1 MADPL
6 HVWAWFD
13 ALLARASTLPASGGH
28 CLIREPGQLA
38 ATVFGQPLLMV
49 LPALGAALLVLDA
62 ILGVSAVR
70 TRP

>member
-1 MADPL
+1 
-6 HVWAWFD
+6 
-13 ALLARASTLPASGGH
+13 
-28 CLIREPGQLA
+28 LIREPGQLA